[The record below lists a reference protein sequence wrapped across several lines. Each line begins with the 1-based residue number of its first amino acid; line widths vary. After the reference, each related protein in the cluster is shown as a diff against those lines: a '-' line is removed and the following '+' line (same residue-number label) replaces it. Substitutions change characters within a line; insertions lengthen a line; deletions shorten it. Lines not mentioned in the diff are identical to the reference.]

1 MAGAL
6 FPPVIREHGDTL
18 AAAALR
24 PAARR
29 ELDTLARVNVNDLD
43 VVSRTVRFDDGRVI
57 VCRRVG
63 GRDLVDIHA
72 PTRRLRT
79 AGGREPALPPRHGE
93 EGFFYVIP
101 GCVARYDGPGD
112 LVNAIPD
119 GPLAGWTVG
128 TGSAVALLP
137 FSETG
142 LPDPGVVPET
152 GDERVY
158 DAFRL
163 PGGAASGLLYAP
175 GHIPASGAFALS
187 CLFRLRERLEYDY
200 TFDEKGVLSPVRP
213 YVLRS
218 GDGVDF
224 TWTCPGSLSPVIGFC
239 EPMAHPDWVEEIT
252 YPWSPWN
259 EDFAEKTEEVAGIKR
274 VEQSCPDAPLLAP
287 DGSAGDPYLDALG
300 AAYPHPHGFVVG
312 MRLAGLFIADGD
324 RLLAGRIS
332 DFSSQYGRDP
342 ILTGSLN
349 MGVWHHAVLS
359 SAEDG
364 TTTLHLAVDG
374 QEPGDW
380 TTYAAAQPVGD
391 MDMGGNYPASGVNAG
406 YLVNDRSGER
416 IGGFRMNAALDIAL
430 PRFFHEALDA
440 DQARLLHEEA
450 FCGRFVADEC
460 EMAAIAAKG
469 LTPIIIGRSDQ

>member
-1 MAGAL
+1 MREAY

-24 PAARR
+24 PAAWR
-29 ELDTLARVNVNDLD
+29 ELDTLVRLNVNDLD

-72 PTRRLRT
+72 PRPRSRPR
-79 AGGREPALPPRHGE
+79 GEREPSPPPRPVE

-101 GCVARYDGPGD
+101 GCVARYDGSGD

-119 GPLAGWTVG
+119 GPLSGWTVG
-128 TGSAVALLP
+128 TGAAVAILP
-137 FSETG
+137 FEDTG

-152 GDERVY
+152 GDERVF

-213 YVLRS
+213 YVLQS

-224 TWTCPGSLSPVIGFC
+224 TWNCPGSLSPVIGFC
-239 EPMAHPDWVEEIT
+239 EPMAHPDWVEEVT

-259 EDFAEKTEEVAGIKR
+259 EDFSENTEDVAGIKR
-274 VEQSCPDAPLLAP
+274 VEQSCADAPLLAP
-287 DGSAGDPYLDALG
+287 DGSAGDPYLDAG
-300 AAYPHPHGFVVG
+300 GKAYPHPHGFVVG
-312 MRLAGLFIADGD
+312 MRFVGLFIADGD

-332 DFSSQYGRDP
+332 DFATGYGYEP
-342 ILTGSLN
+342 ILTGSLEL
-349 MGVWHHAVLS
+349 GAWHHAVLS
-359 SAEDG
+359 YEKDG
-364 TTTLHLAVDG
+364 TATLFLAVHG
-374 QEPGDW
+374 QEPDDW
-380 TTYAAAQPVGD
+380 KTYAAAQPVGA
-391 MDMGGNYPASGVNAG
+391 MDMGQDYPASGVNAG
-406 YLVNDRSGER
+406 YLVNDKSGER
-416 IGGFRMNAALDIAL
+416 ISGFRMNAALDIAL

-450 FCGRFVADEC
+450 FCGRYVADEC

-469 LTPIIIGRSDQ
+469 LSPIIIGRSDQ